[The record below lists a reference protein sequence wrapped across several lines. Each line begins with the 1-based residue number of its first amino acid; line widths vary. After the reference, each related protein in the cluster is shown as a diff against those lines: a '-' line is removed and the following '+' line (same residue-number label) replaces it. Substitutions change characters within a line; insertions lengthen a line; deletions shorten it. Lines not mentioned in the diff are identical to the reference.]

1 MWRLALRATLWVAG
15 VLVVFGLLNLPRDV
29 AVFFLGGLLL
39 VVLVPCVAIVAA
51 IAVVDAFRGFN
62 RPLMIWSLAILAG
75 LLLAPFSGWALD
87 WPRDQLRL
95 VLWSAILDLPPF
107 GKPPEDGVLMMW
119 EDWGIAG
126 MTNMSFLVA
135 ARDDALTLEAAEA
148 RWGGEDCDVV
158 ALRRLRYGIFV
169 VTTMNCE
176 LPAGRS

>member
-15 VLVVFGLLNLPRDV
+15 VLVVFGLLNLPRDFG
-29 AVFFLGGLLL
+29 VFLIGGLLL

-119 EDWGIAG
+119 EDWGWGG
-126 MTNMSFLVA
+126 MNNMSFLVA
-135 ARDDALTLEAAEA
+135 ARDDALTLEAAKA
-148 RWGGEDCDVV
+148 RWSVENCYIV
-158 ALRRLRYGIFV
+158 ALRRLRHGTFV
-169 VTTMNCE
+169 VTTMDCE
-176 LPAGRS
+176 LPDARW